1 MNVFTVTVTVI
12 IMVLSTVYVSVRH
25 FTSREKP
32 DSRKYA
38 APILMSLST
47 LLVVT
52 DILAGE
58 GVVVRFPSDLIFSLS
73 ALLVINSTLIE
84 WNGAVW
90 SIISIAIIQIVLM
103 SYYIMVFIGI
113 MPAMPEAWSVSIAGM
128 AVILISII
136 FICAIHLRVREV
148 RLVIKHGNV
157 WSCLCIMVDMI
168 YLLFIFIY
176 GCVWVL
182 CVFWDYSSI
191 HSVSHAVTLL
201 LVLEYGALSI
211 RLADD
216 ALFVIRSRHERRIV
230 ESMKISNIEVSPDT
244 AKIQQMYRNIYERVV
259 QLFENENMYLNSEL
273 TINDIVKIV
282 YTNKL
287 YISRAIS
294 QFTGR
299 NFCQFVN
306 YYRVTHSI
314 KLFRENPDLKVSELA
329 NQSGFNSSV
338 TYSMAFRL
346 YMSETPSDW
355 CRKEK
360 YKIAKKKK

>member
-1 MNVFTVTVTVI
+1 MSVFTVTLTVI
-12 IMVLSTVYVSVRH
+12 IMTIATVYVSVRH
-25 FTSREKP
+25 FTSHDKSGR
-32 DSRKYA
+32 RRYA
-38 APILMSLST
+38 VPLLMLLST
-47 LLVVT
+47 LLVIA
-52 DILAGE
+52 DIIVGD
-58 GVVVRFPSDLIFSLS
+58 GVIVRLPSDLIFSLS
-73 ALLVINSTLIE
+73 TLLVISSSLWGGKNAR
-84 WNGAVW
+84 W
-90 SIISIAIIQIVLM
+90 IITIPALIQIGGM
-103 SYYIMVFIGI
+103 FCYIMVFMGVLP
-113 MPAMPEAWSVSIAGM
+113 MMPESWCVCLVGLAAIF
-128 AVILISII
+128 ISII
-136 FICAIHLRVREV
+136 FICGIHLRVREV

-176 GCVWVL
+176 AY
-182 CVFWDYSSI
+182 VFVVSMLLDYPSLHLI
-191 HSVSHAVTLL
+191 SHAVSLL
-201 LVLEYGALSI
+201 LALEYGALSI

-216 ALFVIRSRHERRIV
+216 ALFVCRTRHERRIV

-244 AKIQQMYRNIYERVV
+244 AKIQQMYKNIYERVV
-259 QLFENENMYLNSEL
+259 QLFENENLYLNSEL

-306 YYRVTHSI
+306 YYRVIHSI

-329 NQSGFNSSV
+329 NRSGFNSTV

-346 YMSETPSDW
+346 YMSENPSDW

-360 YKIAKKKK
+360 YKIVKKKK